1 MELLTKVQN
10 GEIRLGKK
18 GKLIAV
24 KTGSR
29 EDLSPSANI
38 NSSGLSRLDQG
49 EKRRYQSQL
58 RGPAKKPPPPPLMF
72 MQDENPYYEED
83 QEQKSNYQRDSGA
96 YPS

>member
-10 GEIRLGKK
+10 GEVRLGKK

-29 EDLSPSANI
+29 EDLSPSGNI

-58 RGPAKKPPPPPLMF
+58 RGPAKKPPPPLMF

>member
-10 GEIRLGKK
+10 GEVRLGKK

-58 RGPAKKPPPPPLMF
+58 RGPAKKPPPPLMF

-83 QEQKSNYQRDSGA
+83 QEQRSNNQRDSGA